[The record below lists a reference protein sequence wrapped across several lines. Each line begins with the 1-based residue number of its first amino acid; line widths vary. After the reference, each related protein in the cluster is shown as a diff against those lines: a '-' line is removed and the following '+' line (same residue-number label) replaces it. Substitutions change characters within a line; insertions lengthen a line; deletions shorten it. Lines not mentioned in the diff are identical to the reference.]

1 MNLRQFVC
9 IAYFLTL
16 PWAAM
21 AQSPAEK
28 PKQEAKDL
36 EDRAKG
42 EDNDRAKQV
51 QDYCEA
57 AQMEPKNKKY
67 VDTCN
72 SYRAGLNN
80 DDTAWLA
87 SAIQAYKAHDLD
99 KAASL
104 AKLVT
109 NYDQKLSGQA
119 RFLLDRIKNEKLLI
133 QVKASWDK
141 GDFADVES
149 LTQSMTNADLKAAA
163 TVYVND
169 VNQYNGFMNQA
180 KNLQSSNPQEAIR
193 QLGQAQALNPNGPGN
208 PGAMIA
214 SLQKGGQQKP
224 AQQNAVVTQT
234 SKPAQDSAADG
245 KKSNAKLTEDAR
257 TAEKQGDML
266 GALKDYGLIL
276 KSDPAN
282 VDAQNNIARI
292 GQAIRSDPAA
302 VKNELKSA
310 IRYFYNSQFDDAQT
324 ALKDYLK
331 SAQTPDSS
339 GVAYFYLGAAL
350 IEQSMLET
358 PRANWQGPSADASSA
373 FKQARKAN
381 YSPVRAYVS
390 PSLLKVWDSTT
401 PY

>member
-1 MNLRQFVC
+1 MMVSPFLA
-9 IAYFLTL
+9 IAQD
-16 PWAAM
+16 AG
-21 AQSPAEK
+21 EK

-51 QDYCEA
+51 QDYCQA
-57 AQMEPKNKKY
+57 AQMDPKNKKY

-119 RFLLDRIKNEKLLI
+119 KFLLDRIKNEKLLI
-133 QVKASWDK
+133 QVKAAWDK
-141 GDFADVES
+141 GDFAGVDS
-149 LTQSMTNADLKAAA
+149 LTQSMTNADLKASA

-169 VNQYNGFMNQA
+169 VNQYNSFMNQA
-180 KNLQSSNPQEAIR
+180 KSLQSSNPQEAIR

-214 SLQKGGQQKP
+214 SLQRGGQQKP
-224 AQQNAVVTQT
+224 GLQNAPVTLP
-234 SKPAQDSAADG
+234 SKPSQDSSAD
-245 KKSNAKLTEDAR
+245 NRRNIAKLTDDAHN
-257 TAEKQGDML
+257 AEKQGDML

-276 KSDPAN
+276 KLDPAN
-282 VDAQNNIARI
+282 VDAQNNTTRI
-292 GQAIRSDPAA
+292 GQAIKSDPDAA
-302 VKNELKSA
+302 KNELKSA

-331 SAQTPDSS
+331 AAQTADNS
-339 GVAYFYLGAAL
+339 GVAYFYLGASL
-350 IEQSMLET
+350 VEQSMLET
-358 PRANWQGPSADASSA
+358 PRAQWQGPSADASSA

>member
-1 MNLRQFVC
+1 MLVSPFLA
-9 IAYFLTL
+9 IAQD
-16 PWAAM
+16 AG
-21 AQSPAEK
+21 EK

-42 EDNDRAKQV
+42 EDSDRAKQV
-51 QDYCEA
+51 QDYCQA

-72 SYRAGLNN
+72 SYKAGLNN

-119 RFLLDRIKNEKLLI
+119 KFLLDRIKNEKLLI
-133 QVKASWDK
+133 QVKAAWDK
-141 GDFADVES
+141 GDFADVDS
-149 LTQSMTNADLKAAA
+149 LTQSMTNADLKASA

-169 VNQYNGFMNQA
+169 VNQYNSFMNQA
-180 KNLQSSNPQEAIR
+180 RNLQSSNPQEAIR

-208 PGAMIA
+208 PAGMIA
-214 SLQKGGQQKP
+214 SLQKGGPQKP
-224 AQQNAVVTQT
+224 ASSGQLNAPITPT
-234 SKPAQDSAADG
+234 SKPTQDSAADN
-245 KKSNAKLTEDAR
+245 KKNLAKLADDAR
-257 TAEKQGDML
+257 AAEKQGDML

-276 KSDPAN
+276 KTDPAN
-282 VDAQNNIARI
+282 VDAQTNIARI

-324 ALKDYLK
+324 ALRDYLK

-358 PRANWQGPSADASSA
+358 PRAKWQGPSADASSA